1 MTYSTP
7 FRLAGGN
14 PDSESPEE
22 ESDFSEYEPLLQT
35 FISDYLTPTKFAGDQ
50 FKIEEEKS
58 YSGKPLNKRG
68 GVLTYKR
75 PDKTEEPAI
84 PTEFFPTGPSPTQ
97 PTGPSPTQPTGP
109 SPTQPTSP
117 TPSPGGGFKPPGG
130 STPTLDY
137 EDTFKPPAGR
147 APALDYED
155 AVIPVITRPD
165 TSKTIET
172 VGGGTP
178 TGTGPT
184 DLVDEKTKK
193 ILEEDKKTPSV
204 FTPVKEETKTE
215 APAQTTTPTTAALPE
230 LGKTPQ
236 TLAMTRFQKPGG
248 AGHFYTANVQ
258 EGIGAGFAQEGP
270 SFNLFA
276 DSNEAEGATDI
287 YRLFNPTTGKH
298 FFTANKQEADT
309 AAGAGYNIEGVA
321 GEAYTTARPGTT
333 AVERYYNPAMGA
345 HLYTSSPQ
353 EQETLPGLGYTREGT
368 AFYAPN
374 QTFESAN
381 KIDQAY
387 EKYLGVAEPDKEGF
401 DYWMNEVTSG
411 KATLDDTLKAIGLHP
426 TSQSYL
432 KNKQTPQ
439 PTSSPPAQ
447 SSPAQIYQQSVS
459 LPTSSTPTQAS
470 PAQEYEQSVSLPI
483 TNESKISLAYN
494 QYLGRAPDK
503 EGFDYWTKEAASTP
517 SSIDQIINNIKN
529 SKEAQERNSASTT
542 PAPAAST
549 NQNTTKSGEDDY
561 ILAYARAKYGN

>member
-1 MTYSTP
+1 MTYSAP

-75 PDKTEEPAI
+75 PDKTEEPSAS
-84 PTEFFPTGPSPTQ
+84 TEFFPTSPT
-97 PTGPSPTQPTGP
+97 S
-109 SPTQPTSP
+109 
-117 TPSPGGGFKPPGG
+117 SPGGGFNPPGG
-130 STPTLDY
+130 S
-137 EDTFKPPAGR
+137 

-155 AVIPVITRPD
+155 VVIPVITKPD

-184 DLVDEKTKK
+184 DLVDEGTKK
-193 ILEEDKKTPSV
+193 ILEDDKKKTSV
-204 FTPVKEETKTE
+204 FTPVKEETETK

-309 AAGAGYNIEGVA
+309 AAGAGYSMEGVA

-333 AVERYYNPAMGA
+333 AVERYYNPAIGA

-368 AFYAPN
+368 AFYTPN
-374 QTFESAN
+374 QTFEAAN

-401 DYWMNEVTSG
+401 DYWMNQVTSG
-411 KATLDDTLKAIGLHP
+411 KATLDDTLKAIGMHP

-432 KNKQTPQ
+432 TKKQTPQ

-447 SSPAQIYQQSVS
+447 SSPAQVYQQSVS
-459 LPTSSTPTQAS
+459 QPTSSTSTQES
-470 PAQEYEQSVSLPI
+470 PAQVYQQSVSQPTSSPPAQSSPAQVYQQFVSQQTPTYASDASI
-483 TNESKISLAYN
+483 KESALAE
-494 QYLGRAPDK
+494 GRRIMA
-503 EGFDYWTKEAASTP
+503 
-517 SSIDQIINNIKN
+517 
-529 SKEAQERNSASTT
+529 
-542 PAPAAST
+542 
-549 NQNTTKSGEDDY
+549 
-561 ILAYARAKYGN
+561 LYGPKG

>member
-1 MTYSTP
+1 MTYSAP

-22 ESDFSEYEPLLQT
+22 ELDFSEYEPLLQT

-50 FKIEEEKS
+50 FKIKEEKS
-58 YSGKPLNKRG
+58 YSGKPSNKRG

-75 PDKTEEPAI
+75 PDKIEESSA

-109 SPTQPTSP
+109 SPTQPTGP
-117 TPSPGGGFKPPGG
+117 TPSPGGGFNPPG
-130 STPTLDY
+130 
-137 EDTFKPPAGR
+137 GR
-147 APALDYED
+147 APALDYENAPSPGGGFNPPGGRAPALD
-155 AVIPVITRPD
+155 YENTVIPVITRPD

-184 DLVDEKTKK
+184 DLVDEGTKEILK
-193 ILEEDKKTPSV
+193 IDKKTPSV

-215 APAQTTTPTTAALPE
+215 TPAQTTTPTTAALPE

-248 AGHFYTANVQ
+248 AGHFYTTNVQ

-309 AAGAGYNIEGVA
+309 AAGAGYSMEGVA

-333 AVERYYNPAMGA
+333 AVERYYNPSIGA

-368 AFYAPN
+368 AFYTPN
-374 QTFESAN
+374 QTFEAAN

-426 TSQSYL
+426 TAQSYL
-432 KNKQTPQ
+432 TNKQTPQ
-439 PTSSPPAQ
+439 PTSSPPTQA
-447 SSPAQIYQQSVS
+447 SPAQVYEQAVS
-459 LPTSSTPTQAS
+459 PPTSSTPTQAS
-470 PAQEYEQSVSLPI
+470 PAQVYQQFVSPP
-483 TNESKISLAYN
+483 TS
-494 QYLGRAPDK
+494 
-503 EGFDYWTKEAASTP
+503 STP
-517 SSIDQIINNIKN
+517 AQASPAQVYQQFVSQQTPTYASDDSIK
-529 SKEAQERNSASTT
+529 ASA
-542 PAPAAST
+542 
-549 NQNTTKSGEDDY
+549 
-561 ILAYARAKYGN
+561 LAEGQRIMALYGPKR

>member
-1 MTYSTP
+1 MTYSAP

-14 PDSESPEE
+14 LESGASEE
-22 ESDFSEYEPLLQT
+22 EELDFSEYEPLLQT

-97 PTGPSPTQPTGP
+97 PTGP
-109 SPTQPTSP
+109 

-130 STPTLDY
+130 STSTLNY

-193 ILEEDKKTPSV
+193 ILEEDKKTTSV

-309 AAGAGYNIEGVA
+309 AAGAGYSMEGVA

-368 AFYAPN
+368 AFYAPS
-374 QTFESAN
+374 QTFEAAN

-447 SSPAQIYQQSVS
+447 SSPAQVYQQSVS
-459 LPTSSTPTQAS
+459 QP
-470 PAQEYEQSVSLPI
+470 

-503 EGFDYWTKEAASTP
+503 EGFDYWTKEAASNP
-517 SSIDQIINNIKN
+517 SSIDQIINNIKS

-549 NQNTTKSGEDDY
+549 NQNTTKSGKDDY

>member
-1 MTYSTP
+1 MTYSAP

-14 PDSESPEE
+14 LESGASEE
-22 ESDFSEYEPLLQT
+22 EELDFSEYEPLLQT

-75 PDKTEEPAI
+75 PDKTEEPSA
-84 PTEFFPTGPSPTQ
+84 PTEFFPTSPT
-97 PTGPSPTQPTGP
+97 S
-109 SPTQPTSP
+109 
-117 TPSPGGGFKPPGG
+117 SPGGGFNPPGG
-130 STPTLDY
+130 S
-137 EDTFKPPAGR
+137 

-155 AVIPVITRPD
+155 VVIPVITKPD
-165 TSKTIET
+165 TSKTIGT

-184 DLVDEKTKK
+184 DLVDEGTKK
-193 ILEEDKKTPSV
+193 ILEEDKKTTSV
-204 FTPVKEETKTE
+204 FTPVKEETKTKT
-215 APAQTTTPTTAALPE
+215 PAQTTTPTTAALPE

-309 AAGAGYNIEGVA
+309 AAGAGYSMEGVA

-374 QTFESAN
+374 QTFEAAN

-401 DYWMNEVTSG
+401 DYWVNEVTSG
-411 KATLDDTLKAIGLHP
+411 KATLDDTLKAIGMHP
-426 TSQSYL
+426 TAQSYL
-432 KNKQTPQ
+432 TNKQTPQ

-447 SSPAQIYQQSVS
+447 SSPAQVYQQSVS
-459 LPTSSTPTQAS
+459 PPTSSPPAQSS
-470 PAQEYEQSVSLPI
+470 PAQVYQQFVSQQTPTYSSDASI
-483 TNESKISLAYN
+483 VASSLAE
-494 QYLGRAPDK
+494 GRRIMA
-503 EGFDYWTKEAASTP
+503 
-517 SSIDQIINNIKN
+517 
-529 SKEAQERNSASTT
+529 
-542 PAPAAST
+542 
-549 NQNTTKSGEDDY
+549 
-561 ILAYARAKYGN
+561 LYGPKG

>member
-1 MTYSTP
+1 MTYSAP

-22 ESDFSEYEPLLQT
+22 ELDFSEYEPLLQT

-58 YSGKPLNKRG
+58 YSGKPSNKRG

-75 PDKTEEPAI
+75 PDKIEESSA
-84 PTEFFPTGPSPTQ
+84 PTEFF
-97 PTGPSPTQPTGP
+97 PTGP

-117 TPSPGGGFKPPGG
+117 TPSPGGGFNPPG
-130 STPTLDY
+130 
-137 EDTFKPPAGR
+137 GR
-147 APALDYED
+147 APALDYEN
-155 AVIPVITRPD
+155 AVSPVITRPD

-184 DLVDEKTKK
+184 DLVDEGTKK
-193 ILEEDKKTPSV
+193 ILEKDKKTTSV

-215 APAQTTTPTTAALPE
+215 TPAQTTTPTTAALPE

-248 AGHFYTANVQ
+248 AGHFYTTNVQ

-309 AAGAGYNIEGVA
+309 AAGAGYSMEGVA

-333 AVERYYNPAMGA
+333 AVERYYNPSIGA

-374 QTFESAN
+374 QTFEAAN

-401 DYWMNEVTSG
+401 DYWMNEITSG

-432 KNKQTPQ
+432 TNKQTPQ
-439 PTSSPPAQ
+439 PTSSPPTQA
-447 SSPAQIYQQSVS
+447 SPAEAYEQAVGIGAFEQNQIERLKNESES
-459 LPTSSTPTQAS
+459 PSTSSTSTQAS
-470 PAQEYEQSVSLPI
+470 PAQVYEQFVSQQTPTYASDASI
-483 TNESKISLAYN
+483 KESALA
-494 QYLGRAPDK
+494 
-503 EGFDYWTKEAASTP
+503 EGQRIMA
-517 SSIDQIINNIKN
+517 
-529 SKEAQERNSASTT
+529 
-542 PAPAAST
+542 
-549 NQNTTKSGEDDY
+549 
-561 ILAYARAKYGN
+561 LYGPKR

>member
-1 MTYSTP
+1 MTYSAP

-75 PDKTEEPAI
+75 PDTTEEPSA
-84 PTEFFPTGPSPTQ
+84 PTEFFPTSPT
-97 PTGPSPTQPTGP
+97 S
-109 SPTQPTSP
+109 
-117 TPSPGGGFKPPGG
+117 SPGGGFNPPGG
-130 STPTLDY
+130 S
-137 EDTFKPPAGR
+137 

-155 AVIPVITRPD
+155 VVIPVITKPD
-165 TSKTIET
+165 TSKTIGT

-184 DLVDEKTKK
+184 DLVDEGTKK
-193 ILEEDKKTPSV
+193 ILEEDKKTTSV
-204 FTPVKEETKTE
+204 FTPVKEETKTK

-309 AAGAGYNIEGVA
+309 AAGAGYNMEGVA

-333 AVERYYNPAMGA
+333 AIERYYNPAMGA

-374 QTFESAN
+374 QTFEAAN

-411 KATLDDTLKAIGLHP
+411 KATLDDTLKAIGMHP

-432 KNKQTPQ
+432 TNKQTPQ

-447 SSPAQIYQQSVS
+447 SSPAQVYQQFVS
-459 LPTSSTPTQAS
+459 QQTPTYSTDAS
-470 PAQEYEQSVSLPI
+470 IIAS
-483 TNESKISLAYN
+483 SLAE
-494 QYLGRAPDK
+494 GRRIMA
-503 EGFDYWTKEAASTP
+503 
-517 SSIDQIINNIKN
+517 
-529 SKEAQERNSASTT
+529 
-542 PAPAAST
+542 
-549 NQNTTKSGEDDY
+549 
-561 ILAYARAKYGN
+561 LYGPKG

>member
-1 MTYSTP
+1 MTYSAP

-75 PDKTEEPAI
+75 PDTTEEPSA
-84 PTEFFPTGPSPTQ
+84 PTEFFPTSPT
-97 PTGPSPTQPTGP
+97 S
-109 SPTQPTSP
+109 
-117 TPSPGGGFKPPGG
+117 SPGGGFNPPGG
-130 STPTLDY
+130 S
-137 EDTFKPPAGR
+137 

-155 AVIPVITRPD
+155 VVIPVITKPD
-165 TSKTIET
+165 TSKTIGT

-184 DLVDEKTKK
+184 DLVDEGTKK
-193 ILEEDKKTPSV
+193 ILEEDKKTTSV
-204 FTPVKEETKTE
+204 FTPVKEETKTK

-309 AAGAGYNIEGVA
+309 AAGAGYNMEGVA

-333 AVERYYNPAMGA
+333 AIERYYNPAMGA

-374 QTFESAN
+374 QTFEAAN

-401 DYWMNEVTSG
+401 DYWVNEVTSG
-411 KATLDDTLKAIGLHP
+411 KATLDDTLKAIGMHP

-432 KNKQTPQ
+432 TNKQTPQ

-447 SSPAQIYQQSVS
+447 SSPAQVYQQSVS
-459 LPTSSTPTQAS
+459 QPTSSTSTQAS
-470 PAQEYEQSVSLPI
+470 PAQVYQQFVSQQTPTYSTDASI
-483 TNESKISLAYN
+483 IASSLAE
-494 QYLGRAPDK
+494 GRRIMA
-503 EGFDYWTKEAASTP
+503 
-517 SSIDQIINNIKN
+517 
-529 SKEAQERNSASTT
+529 
-542 PAPAAST
+542 
-549 NQNTTKSGEDDY
+549 
-561 ILAYARAKYGN
+561 LYGPKG

>member
-1 MTYSTP
+1 MTYSAP

-58 YSGKPLNKRG
+58 SSGKPLNKRG

-75 PDKTEEPAI
+75 PDTTEEPSA
-84 PTEFFPTGPSPTQ
+84 PTEFFPTSPT
-97 PTGPSPTQPTGP
+97 S
-109 SPTQPTSP
+109 
-117 TPSPGGGFKPPGG
+117 SPGGGFNPPGG
-130 STPTLDY
+130 S
-137 EDTFKPPAGR
+137 

-155 AVIPVITRPD
+155 VVIPVITKPD
-165 TSKTIET
+165 TSKTIGT

-184 DLVDEKTKK
+184 DLVDEGTKK
-193 ILEEDKKTPSV
+193 ILEEDKKTTSV
-204 FTPVKEETKTE
+204 FTPVKEETKTK

-309 AAGAGYNIEGVA
+309 AAGAGYSMEGVA

-333 AVERYYNPAMGA
+333 AIERYYNPAMGA

-374 QTFESAN
+374 QTFEAAN

-411 KATLDDTLKAIGLHP
+411 KATLDDTLKAIGMHP

-432 KNKQTPQ
+432 TNKQTPQ

-447 SSPAQIYQQSVS
+447 SSPAQVYQQSVS
-459 LPTSSTPTQAS
+459 PPTSSPPAQSSPAQVYQQSVSPPTSPTPTQAS
-470 PAQEYEQSVSLPI
+470 PAQVYQQFVSQQTPTYSTDASI
-483 TNESKISLAYN
+483 IASSLAE
-494 QYLGRAPDK
+494 GRRIMA
-503 EGFDYWTKEAASTP
+503 
-517 SSIDQIINNIKN
+517 
-529 SKEAQERNSASTT
+529 
-542 PAPAAST
+542 
-549 NQNTTKSGEDDY
+549 
-561 ILAYARAKYGN
+561 LYGPKG